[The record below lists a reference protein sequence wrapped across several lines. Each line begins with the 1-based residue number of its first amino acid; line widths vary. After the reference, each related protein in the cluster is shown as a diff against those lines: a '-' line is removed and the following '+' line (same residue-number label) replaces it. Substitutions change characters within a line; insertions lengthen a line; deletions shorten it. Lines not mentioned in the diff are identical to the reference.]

1 MNYFNVKSY
10 IRLIGGIIN
19 EDGKPKL
26 TPEQINNADENFS
39 IIYLESTNKFELNTW
54 DLPIKKPT
62 VNDLKALISKDDIK
76 REKKIFLRKQ
86 SEINVHTL
94 LMRKKFLKKLFP
106 NLDEIIE
113 EYINEEVDENA

>member
-19 EDGKPKL
+19 DDGKPKL

-39 IIYLESTNKFELNTW
+39 IIYLESTNKFEINTW

-62 VNDLKALISKDDIK
+62 INDLKALISKDDIR

-86 SEINVHTL
+86 SEINVHSL

-113 EYINEEVDENA
+113 EYINEEVEENA